1 MSGFI
6 LGECSWEFSNEEI
19 IDGNLNKIKNMAVK
33 DIVLKTKKRDSITQ
47 ILKCFA
53 SVITYRSKIQ
63 ATFKESVR
71 EK

>member
-1 MSGFI
+1 LSGFI

>member
-1 MSGFI
+1 
-6 LGECSWEFSNEEI
+6 
-19 IDGNLNKIKNMAVK
+19 MAVK